1 MEGAIIITVIVIII
15 AVGIHNI
22 LDTLKKGTLLDEDDD
37 EELE

>member
-1 MEGAIIITVIVIII
+1 MEGVIIITVIVIII

-22 LDTLKKGTLLDEDDD
+22 LGALKKATILDDDD